1 MPGCNRN
8 ELQHNGF
15 DRQGIQLHVYATG
28 VFEIRKATTMKNYSI
43 QRNGVNSTESNIR
56 PMLMLTSFWEHRE
69 LLRELV
75 KRDIMNRYQGS
86 FGGACWSFA
95 YPLFMLGVYTLVFG
109 TFFRMRWGGAGST
122 LEFSLVLFSGLII
135 FNFFSECLNR
145 APGLVAGQ
153 PNYVKKV
160 VFPLEIYPWV
170 AVGSAFFNAV
180 VSFAAWMIFYGI
192 LHGAPSA
199 SLLLL
204 PLVVAPLI
212 PVVLGLGWIL
222 SSIGVYVRDIAQ
234 VVGIATQALMF
245 LSPVFFSLD
254 AVPEKLR
261 GLMLLNPLT
270 FIMVEARRVMLQ
282 GELPDFSGLAVYLLA
297 ALIFSWAGFA
307 LFQKLRDGFSDV
319 I

>member
-1 MPGCNRN
+1 
-8 ELQHNGF
+8 
-15 DRQGIQLHVYATG
+15 
-28 VFEIRKATTMKNYSI
+28 MKQYSI
-43 QRNGVNSTESNIR
+43 QRDGVDSTESSVT
-56 PMLMLTSFWEHRE
+56 PLLMVTSIWKHRE
-69 LLRELV
+69 LLKELV
-75 KRDIMNRYQGS
+75 KRDILSRYQGS
-86 FGGACWSFA
+86 FGGAFWSFA

-145 APGLVAGQ
+145 APTLVAGQ

-170 AVGSAFFNAV
+170 AVGSAFFNAL
-180 VSFAAWMIFYGI
+180 VSFTAWLLFYGI
-192 LHGAPSA
+192 LRGVPSA
-199 SLLLL
+199 TILLL
-204 PLVVAPLI
+204 PVVVAPLI
-212 PVVLGLGWIL
+212 PVMLGLGWIL
-222 SSIGVYVRDIAQ
+222 SSVGVYVRDITQ

-254 AVPEKLR
+254 AVPERLR

-282 GELPDFSGLAVYLLA
+282 GELPNFLGLAAYLLT

-307 LFQKLRDGFSDV
+307 VFQRLRDGFSDV